1 MMMKML
7 EAGGQSILTDNLRE
21 ADANNPKGYYEFER
35 VKQMKDGDLVWLSD
49 AVGKVVKIVTGLIM
63 FLPSGYNYKIIFMRR
78 DLNEILSSQKK
89 MLGRLGKE
97 DDNIPDDKM
106 AKVYEEHLKEVRGWL
121 IRQPNIE
128 TLYVNYNSMVKDPTE
143 ALNKINDFLGGGI
156 GHKFQESSCAIIV
169 NFGPF
174 GCVNGHDVVNIQQ
187 GIIAFNQ
194 NVQLKFILVREI
206 GRTVGQNVC
215 AFLGSNGQSCAHA
228 LTRLK
233 IPGGFCGGG
242 VKLSFLPNAKFLCAG
257 TGLVRAGGEC
267 CFSRGNGFEG
277 ICGTKVFDLGGIS
290 GGTNDDEIIVHDQGA
305 ILAPA
310 VAHECYFSRR

>member
-1 MMMKML
+1 MDSKPVIIVSGLPRSGTSMMMKML
-7 EAGGQSILTDNLRE
+7 EAGGQVILTDNLRE

-35 VKQMKDGDLVWLSD
+35 VKQMKDGDLVWLSE

-143 ALNKINDFLGGGI
+143 ALNKVNDFLGGGM
-156 GHKFQESSCAIIV
+156 
-169 NFGPF
+169 
-174 GCVNGHDVVNIQQ
+174 DVSVMS
-187 GIIAFNQ
+187 A
-194 NVQLKFILVREI
+194 VVDKELYRE
-206 GRTVGQNVC
+206 RKQ
-215 AFLGSNGQSCAHA
+215 
-228 LTRLK
+228 
-233 IPGGFCGGG
+233 
-242 VKLSFLPNAKFLCAG
+242 
-257 TGLVRAGGEC
+257 
-267 CFSRGNGFEG
+267 
-277 ICGTKVFDLGGIS
+277 
-290 GGTNDDEIIVHDQGA
+290 
-305 ILAPA
+305 
-310 VAHECYFSRR
+310 